1 MFTAS
6 NGVQITDRGGSLFIG
21 STILFG
27 AGSTHGPALAEY
39 FRAKEDERLG
49 RWRWPENPE
58 YVVYPAP
65 RDGTKQADFDAFVVD
80 EALGAS
86 GEYVRADDDGNSIV
100 LASPLTLAARAYF
113 AAHPVRKPVL
123 LQAQEDGTDEWFT
136 IRTYPGD
143 PGDRAHA
150 DASAHLLT
158 SQDVPA
164 RVIEGGTA

>member
-6 NGVQITDRGGSLFIG
+6 NGLTV
-21 STILFG
+21 STRETGNELII
-27 AGSTHGPALAEY
+27 AGDMRALHLSSEKTTALREF
-39 FRAKEDERLG
+39 FRHQEDERLQ
-49 RWRWPENPE
+49 RWRTPRFPGHIVHVHEGGL
-58 YVVYPAP
+58 YVWVSREVGGMEWVDAGDRRPYEFVRA
-65 RDGTKQADFDAFVVD
+65 ASAYFDA
-80 EALGAS
+80 
-86 GEYVRADDDGNSIV
+86 
-100 LASPLTLAARAYF
+100 
-113 AAHPVRKPVL
+113 HPARKPLL

-164 RVIEGGTA
+164 RVIEGDTP